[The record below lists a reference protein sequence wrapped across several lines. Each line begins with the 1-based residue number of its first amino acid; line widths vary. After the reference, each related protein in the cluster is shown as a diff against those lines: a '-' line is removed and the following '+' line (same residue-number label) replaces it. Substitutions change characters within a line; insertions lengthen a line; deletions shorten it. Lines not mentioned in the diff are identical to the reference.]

1 MKRVNF
7 RVFKTFA
14 LIVAIAL
21 GAVACSKDSVAE
33 IPGATTIECKGG
45 DNPTLSFNAGDSWQL
60 SSNAKWCTFVTSA
73 GNMQEMAGNAGLHTV
88 TLNISDEGNGN
99 SWSTATIT
107 MKMNGQSA
115 VIAMQGRT
123 INNVNFGYQRKISD
137 IIYFATAL
145 PERE

>member
-14 LIVAIAL
+14 LIIAIAL

-60 SSNAKWCTFVTSA
+60 SSNAKWWYETKSKHRQSIYLSIKD
-73 GNMQEMAGNAGLHTV
+73 NN
-88 TLNISDEGNGN
+88 NG
-99 SWSTATIT
+99 
-107 MKMNGQSA
+107 
-115 VIAMQGRT
+115 
-123 INNVNFGYQRKISD
+123 
-137 IIYFATAL
+137 
-145 PERE
+145 